1 MGSCRS
7 KKVNKSPEPEPDA
20 SAPKQ
25 AEVVDEYIATR
36 AGANMYPSAIMPGD
50 SKEVKGMVEEMN
62 TIKDE
67 LNKRMNSVIYGTPEV
82 MKRRAKEN
90 DAMRHKIDSLQ
101 NEITKARRK

>member
-1 MGSCRS
+1 
-7 KKVNKSPEPEPDA
+7 
-20 SAPKQ
+20 
-25 AEVVDEYIATR
+25 
-36 AGANMYPSAIMPGD
+36 
-50 SKEVKGMVEEMN
+50 MVEEMN